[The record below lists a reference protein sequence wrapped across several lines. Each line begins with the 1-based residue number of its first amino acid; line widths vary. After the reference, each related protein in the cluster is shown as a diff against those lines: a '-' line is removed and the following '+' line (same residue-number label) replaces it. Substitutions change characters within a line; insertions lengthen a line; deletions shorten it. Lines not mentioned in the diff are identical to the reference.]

1 MFYFLIGSIAYD
13 ESDAWADDVVSSV
26 LARKAGVI
34 SDYRWN
40 LLMSTASEMD
50 RARDLLKS
58 VALSPQARFPF
69 SHPTSPTELN

>member
-1 MFYFLIGSIAYD
+1 M
-13 ESDAWADDVVSSV
+13 
-26 LARKAGVI
+26 

-40 LLMSTASEMD
+40 LLISTVSEMD

-69 SHPTSPTELN
+69 LHPISPA

>member
-1 MFYFLIGSIAYD
+1 MQG
-13 ESDAWADDVVSSV
+13 ADDVVWPV

-40 LLMSTASEMD
+40 LLISTASEMD

-58 VALSPQARFPF
+58 VVLSPQARFPF
-69 SHPTSPTELN
+69 PSSHKSPT